1 MILQYKCS
9 FWLLPLL
16 ISFGYISLFI
26 PVPLPWII
34 QVVPMAISYIW
45 IGFILKRYQF
55 PELKNAKWKHWFCYF
70 ILMILLSALIYT
82 YREYLTINMKYNIY
96 GIPILSLFCS
106 SLALVS
112 VTILAVLISKVDV
125 IAKILAFMGGKYG
138 YHVYVFASQT
148 CCSYSFS
155 TR

>member
-1 MILQYKCS
+1 
-9 FWLLPLL
+9 
-16 ISFGYISLFI
+16 
-26 PVPLPWII
+26 
-34 QVVPMAISYIW
+34 
-45 IGFILKRYQF
+45 
-55 PELKNAKWKHWFCYF
+55 
-70 ILMILLSALIYT
+70 MILLSALIYT